1 MEGHL
6 DLPLQPPTVP
16 PFSQRLILFSDQIMD
31 IPYQIALRYL
41 IFFPCQIF
49 CQIRFMKKNYQIASR
64 YPIFFPCQ
72 IFCQIRFMEI
82 FYQIASWYPIF
93 FPSQIRSWKFCI
105 PLYDYPNKLATHHV
119 DQHRNQLRA
128 YNFDVQFVNR
138 TIATKGMKEDPEFI
152 PFVGR

>member
-1 MEGHL
+1 MELAPNGTPFFLEVNTFFRSDHGYSL
-6 DLPLQPPTVP
+6 SDRFTVP
-16 PFSQRLILFSDQIMD
+16 HIFSLSDFLSDQI
-31 IPYQIALRYL
+31 YE
-41 IFFPCQIF
+41 
-49 CQIRFMKKNYQIASR
+49 KNYQIASR

-72 IFCQIRFMEI
+72 IFCQIRFMEK

-128 YNFDVQFVNR
+128 YNFDVQFVKR
-138 TIATKGMKEDPEFI
+138 TIATKRDE
-152 PFVGR
+152 GRPRVSQDL